1 MILRKLFQLAAVM
14 GVSVLLLNA
23 GECISPFFANKEAR
37 ECCTRGKCGP
47 SKLSDDCCK
56 TSSTS
61 AGKHFVRAE
70 KFSPAISALD
80 TSAIPVSAFAFVL
93 PTSAV
98 SYVRTEHPWLGPPLE
113 LAHLNLPLLV

>member
-1 MILRKLFQLAAVM
+1 MILRKLFQFAAVL

-37 ECCTRGKCGP
+37 ECCTRGKCAP

-56 TSSTS
+56 TSNAS

-70 KFSPAISALD
+70 KFSPAMSALD
-80 TSAIPVSAFAFVL
+80 TSTTLVSVFVFVS

-98 SYVRTEHPWLGPPLE
+98 SHVRTEHPWLGPPLE